1 MATIFFSLFPFV
13 EIEMVNCGERQI
25 SEPLA
30 PLHLSP
36 NFYRFRCLST
46 FSILLGDSF
55 SNSISIGSSG
65 ETDIQAPLRC
75 IPRPTF
81 LDSGVWAPFSILSW
95 DFCCSPIFIGNCG
108 ERQISKRCIPRPTF
122 LHSGVWSALS
132 RQHQFQIQL
141 VSSHKLALLPWIFLL
156 QTMSTETLV
165 VFVLRQKRLEGALEA
180 GNDHW
185 VGPNH
190 PLSLFFS
197 FSTTCTSS
205 YIFVPNYISMI
216 CSTQWAENIRIL
228 IENHKYWAK
237 SNTPQHTSAYFVKLV
252 LRVTWCYIHLQL
264 PVSSFICPIL
274 STSHGRLIDRGGHMR
289 RSHAGN
295 MCDPYTTLEILWY
308 YRNMCD
314 SHTSLEVLNYS
325 RNTIEICVTPMQLF
339 GRFQLRRAVLRC
351 RPAVTRS
358 LL

>member
-1 MATIFFSLFPFV
+1 
-13 EIEMVNCGERQI
+13 
-25 SEPLA
+25 
-30 PLHLSP
+30 
-36 NFYRFRCLST
+36 
-46 FSILLGDSF
+46 
-55 SNSISIGSSG
+55 
-65 ETDIQAPLRC
+65 
-75 IPRPTF
+75 
-81 LDSGVWAPFSILSW
+81 
-95 DFCCSPIFIGNCG
+95 
-108 ERQISKRCIPRPTF
+108 
-122 LHSGVWSALS
+122 
-132 RQHQFQIQL
+132 
-141 VSSHKLALLPWIFLL
+141 
-156 QTMSTETLV
+156 MSTETLV
-165 VFVLRQKRLEGALEA
+165 VFVLRQKRALEA
-180 GNDHW
+180 ANDHW

-205 YIFVPNYISMI
+205 YVFVPNHILMI
-216 CSTQWAENIRIL
+216 CSTQWAENKGIL
-228 IENHKYWAK
+228 IENHKCWAK
-237 SNTPQHTSAYFVKLV
+237 SNTSAYFVKLV

-351 RPAVTRS
+351 RPPVTRS